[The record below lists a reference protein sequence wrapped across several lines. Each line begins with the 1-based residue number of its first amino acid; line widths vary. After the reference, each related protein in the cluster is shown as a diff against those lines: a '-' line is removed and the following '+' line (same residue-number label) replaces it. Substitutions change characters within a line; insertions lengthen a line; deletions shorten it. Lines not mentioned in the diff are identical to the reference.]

1 VKNSSYNTKLGLA
14 DSKKISRMRLVLQ
27 KISLLLHIMA
37 SHLTHLSLGLLTLGT
52 LASCSLPPREAW
64 RQIQSEGLIPYVAR
78 EVRGEFNP
86 DRPAPIHAVKPT
98 SAIVQTKPTTA
109 PMPTTVASS
118 AVIGPERPSLPPPSQ
133 IAATS
138 LPVAKPVEGLA
149 GYVRSPYTNP
159 PRLVDVRGM
168 TTGSKVVCPYTR
180 KPFLVPSG
188 AQVSTQN
195 VAEAPAKTPTP
206 APLPRV
212 TAGLQPL
219 PQPQLPPSN
228 FVKEAPTEPTKV
240 AANATQ
246 PPAAPPSKPN
256 PEPPTAASSN
266 PQPAPVKV
274 ASPPAAAEIPM
285 GTAISGR
292 PGFVNS
298 PFAAKH
304 QLVDVTGL
312 PTGMEVKC
320 PYTGKLF
327 RVPPQAN
334 APAET
339 KPNP

>member
-1 VKNSSYNTKLGLA
+1 
-14 DSKKISRMRLVLQ
+14 
-27 KISLLLHIMA
+27 MA
-37 SHLTHLSLGLLTLGT
+37 NHLTRLALGVSVLGT
-52 LASCSLPPREAW
+52 LASCSLPPKEAW
-64 RQIQSEGLIPYVAR
+64 KQIQSQGLIPYVAR
-78 EVRGEFNP
+78 EVRGEFKSS
-86 DRPAPIHAVKPT
+86 DRPAPTHAVRPN
-98 SAIVQTKPTTA
+98 SALVQAKPTTPA
-109 PMPTTVASS
+109 PVVAGSGL
-118 AVIGPERPSLPPPSQ
+118 IGPERPADVVPPPSQ
-133 IAATS
+133 LPTAS

-180 KPFLVPSG
+180 KPFLVPAAG
-188 AQVSTQN
+188 QMNTQN
-195 VAEAPAKTPTP
+195 IAANDTPAPPPTP

-212 TAGLQPL
+212 PSPGLQPI

-228 FVKEAPTEPTKV
+228 LVKEPPTAPTKV
-240 AANATQ
+240 AANTT
-246 PPAAPPSKPN
+246 PPPSTPA
-256 PEPPTAASSN
+256 PSTAPSPQPSTSGSAAAGS
-266 PQPAPVKV
+266 QPAPVK
-274 ASPPAAAEIPM
+274 APGAPAANEIPF
-285 GTAISGR
+285 GTAIAGR

-334 APAET
+334 APAPES